1 MSKHGKPSA
10 TDYKKT
16 AGKPTVVT
24 TAKGGKG
31 LNSGSMNIF
40 QMGAKPK

>member
-1 MSKHGKPSA
+1 MTKSGKPSS
-10 TDYKKT
+10 YKKT

-24 TAKGGKG
+24 TAKNGKG

-40 QMGAKPK
+40 QMGRKPK